1 MNTLT
6 RNVQD
11 EERAPDPSTSN
22 LKFQISID
30 SKNILL
36 GITPAGGKMRAII
49 TELDAGEL
57 AKIVECIADAG
68 PEAVDL
74 LRRLVNKHL
83 PIESNIGGVI

>member
-1 MNTLT
+1 MENPMKPLAHTLQ
-6 RNVQD
+6 NG
-11 EERAPDPSTSN
+11 ENIPDPSVPN

-36 GITPAGGKMRAII
+36 STTPGGGKIRAII

-68 PEAVDL
+68 PVAIGL
-74 LRRLVNKHL
+74 LHRQVNHHIN
-83 PIESNIGGVI
+83 PESGS